1 MERVGSVRVELEV
14 EVWVVCDPCERKQE
28 ERYSC
33 VYIYIYMRKRKLG
46 RDHDVMECR
55 RVLSYELTR
64 GTAKRRLHTNCL
76 VIKGDFEK

>member
-1 MERVGSVRVELEV
+1 
-14 EVWVVCDPCERKQE
+14 
-28 ERYSC
+28 
-33 VYIYIYMRKRKLG
+33 MRKRKLG